1 MKVAIYGKYYLNS
14 TEPIINDIFMFFNNN
29 GVEMII
35 EAAFLKILHEKKI
48 IQKEYKTFTSHKE
61 LDSSFDML
69 ISIGGDGSILRAAD
83 LVRNSGVPILGIN
96 AGRLGFLATVQ
107 KENIAEFMQFII
119 NKKYTISKRTLLSL
133 SCTPSNTAVEEINF
147 AMNEISVSR
156 KDTTSM
162 ITIETYLNKEFLNS
176 YWADGLIIATPT
188 GSTGYSMSCGGPI
201 LTPDVKGLVITPI
214 APHNLNARPLV
225 IPDET
230 EIRLK
235 VSGREKNYLVSLD
248 SRITS
253 VKNETILIIKK
264 TPFQINMVEINRG
277 DNYYIC
283 IQFLF
288 KNVQT
293 FPSFIFS
300 TYYGNERTNSRVW
313 HISWRK

>member
-14 TEPIINDIFMFFNNN
+14 TEPIINDIFVFFNNN

-35 EAAFLKILHEKKI
+35 ESAFLKILHEKKI

-69 ISIGGDGSILRAAD
+69 ISIGGDGTILRAAA

-119 NKKYTISKRTLLSL
+119 DKKYTISKRTLLSL
-133 SCTPSNTAVEEINF
+133 SCTPTNEAVEEINF

-162 ITIETYLNKEFLNS
+162 ITIETYLNNEFLNS

-201 LTPDVKGLVITPI
+201 LTPDVKGFVITPI

-225 IPDET
+225 VPDET

-235 VSGREKNYLVSLD
+235 VSGREEHYLVSLD

-253 VKNETILIIKK
+253 VKNETILVINK
-264 TPFQINMVEINRG
+264 TPFQINMVEIPEET
-277 DNYYIC
+277 
-283 IQFLF
+283 FL
-288 KNVQT
+288 KT
-293 FPSFIFS
+293 L
-300 TYYGNERTNSRVW
+300 RTKLFWGEDRRN
-313 HISWRK
+313 

>member
-14 TEPIINDIFMFFNNN
+14 TEPIIKDIFVFFNTN
-29 GVEMII
+29 GVELII
-35 EAAFLKILHEKKI
+35 EFEFLKILHEKNI
-48 IQKEYKTFTSHKE
+48 IQKQYKTFSSHAE

-69 ISIGGDGSILRAAD
+69 ISIGGDGTILRAAA

-107 KENIAEFMQFII
+107 KENISEFMQFII
-119 NKKYTISKRTLLSL
+119 EKKYTLSKRTLLSL
-133 SCTPSNTAVEEINF
+133 TCSPTNDAVENLNF
-147 AMNEISVSR
+147 ALNEISVSR

-162 ITIETYLNKEFLNS
+162 ITIETYLNNEFLNS

-201 LTPDVKGLVITPI
+201 LTPDVKSFVVTPI

-225 IPDET
+225 IPDDT

-235 VSGREKNYLVSLD
+235 VSGREENYLVSLD

-253 VKNETILIIKK
+253 VQNETILTIKK
-264 TPFQINMVEINRG
+264 TAFQINMVEIPEET
-277 DNYYIC
+277 
-283 IQFLF
+283 FLKTLRNKLF
-288 KNVQT
+288 WGEDRRN
-293 FPSFIFS
+293 
-300 TYYGNERTNSRVW
+300 
-313 HISWRK
+313 